1 MPATELDDLKAAWQ
15 SLNRNLERQNA
26 LALVE
31 FRERKLSRFRSG
43 LGPLAIGQVMQLVL
57 GAAMTIFF
65 AQFWVSHTAVPPL
78 FVSGLLLQLYGMM
91 FVAFAARDLL
101 LIRRIDYAA
110 PVIVIQRQL
119 AELQAWHLRA
129 AVVHGLTGAVAW
141 LPGMLVLLHFLGAD
155 VLMNKPGKMWWLI
168 STALVCLAFN
178 YALVRLARSPGRC
191 GVSLRNSWIGRT
203 VIRARATLDEVEKFE
218 REIK

>member
-15 SLNRNLERQNA
+15 TLNRNMERQNA
-26 LALVE
+26 LALDE

-43 LGPLAIGQVMQLVL
+43 LRPLAVGQVIQLIL
-57 GAAMTIFF
+57 GSAMTIFF
-65 AQFWVSHTAVPPL
+65 AQFWVNHIAVPSL
-78 FVSGLLLQLYGMM
+78 FVSGLLLQFYGTM
-91 FVAFAARDLL
+91 FLAFAARDLL

-119 AELQAWHLRA
+119 AELQSWHLRA
-129 AVVHGLTGAVAW
+129 AVFHGLTGAVAW
-141 LPGMLVLLHFLGAD
+141 LPAMLVLLHFLDAD
-155 VLMNKPGKMWWLI
+155 VLMNKPSKMWWLI

-178 YALVRLARSPGRC
+178 YALIRLARSPRRC
-191 GVSLRNSWIGRT
+191 GMSLRNSWIGRT
-203 VIRARATLDEVEKFE
+203 VIRARTTLEEVEKFE

>member
-15 SLNRNLERQNA
+15 TLNRNLERQNA
-26 LALVE
+26 LALDE

-43 LGPLAIGQVMQLVL
+43 LRPLAVGQVMQLIF

-65 AQFWVSHTAVPPL
+65 AQFWVNHIAVPSL

-91 FVAFAARDLL
+91 FLAFAARDLL

-110 PVIVIQRQL
+110 PVVVIQRQL
-119 AELQAWHLRA
+119 AELQSWHLLA
-129 AVVHGLTGAVAW
+129 AIFHGLTGAVAW
-141 LPGMLVLLHFLGAD
+141 LPAMLVLLHFLGAD
-155 VLMNKPGKMWWLI
+155 VLVNKPNKMWWLI

-178 YALVRLARSPGRC
+178 YALIRLARSAGRC

-203 VIRARATLDEVEKFE
+203 VIRARATLEEVEKFE

>member
-1 MPATELDDLKAAWQ
+1 MTELDDLKTAWQ
-15 SLNRNLERQNA
+15 TLNRNLERQNV
-26 LALVE
+26 LALDE

-43 LGPLAIGQVMQLVL
+43 LRPLAIGQVMQLIL

-65 AQFWVSHTAVPPL
+65 AQFWVSHIAAPVL
-78 FVSGLLLQLYGMM
+78 FVSGLLLQLYGTM

-110 PVIVIQRQL
+110 PVIIIQRQL
-119 AELQAWHLRA
+119 AELQSWHLRA
-129 AVVHGLTGAVAW
+129 AVFHGLAGAVAW
-141 LPGMLVLLHFLGAD
+141 LPAMFVVLHFLGAD
-155 VLMNKPGKMWWLI
+155 VFMNKPSKMWWLI

-178 YALVRLARSPGRC
+178 YGLIRLARSPGRC
-191 GVSLRNSWIGRT
+191 GLALRDSWIGRT
-203 VIRARATLDEVEKFE
+203 VTRAKATLDEVENFE